1 MLYFAYGS
9 NMNAERMIGRCGSAE
24 PLGPAELVGYR
35 LVERRFADIDA
46 DEDDS
51 VYGLL
56 WSMEMHD
63 LPALDA
69 YEGYPR
75 LYTRHVVPVDLHAR
89 RKHVT
94 VPAVVYEMT
103 GPAKTARDG
112 LRYEDFYW
120 AICSAGA
127 RAHSIKESPFWRQRR
142 APAVDAR
149 KR

>member
-9 NMNAERMIGRCGSAE
+9 NMNAERMIGRCGSAK
-24 PLGPAELVGYR
+24 PLGPAELVGCR

-46 DEDDS
+46 DGNES
-51 VYGLL
+51 VHGLL

-75 LYTRHVVPVDLHAR
+75 LYTRHVVPVDLHAH

-120 AICSAGA
+120 AICSDGA
-127 RAHSIKESPFWRQRR
+127 KQNGVKLSPFWQPRKTR
-142 APAVDAR
+142 AHTD
-149 KR
+149 